1 MTNSGMRIRFLCD
14 EDFHGSIVRGVRRS
28 RPPMDIQTAAEAG
41 TIGLSDPLVLAH
53 AAAQGRIL
61 LSHDSRTM
69 PGHFSAF
76 LNAGHSSP
84 GLILV
89 P

>member
-1 MTNSGMRIRFLCD
+1 MSNAGTRIRFQCD
-14 EDFHGSIVRGVRRS
+14 EDFHGAIVRGLRRS
-28 RPPMDIQTAAEAG
+28 RPTMGIQTAAEAG
-41 TIGLSDPLVLAH
+41 MIGLSDPFVLAH
-53 AAAQGRIL
+53 TAAQGRIL
-61 LSHDSRTM
+61 LSHDTRTM
-69 PGHFSAF
+69 PRHFSAF